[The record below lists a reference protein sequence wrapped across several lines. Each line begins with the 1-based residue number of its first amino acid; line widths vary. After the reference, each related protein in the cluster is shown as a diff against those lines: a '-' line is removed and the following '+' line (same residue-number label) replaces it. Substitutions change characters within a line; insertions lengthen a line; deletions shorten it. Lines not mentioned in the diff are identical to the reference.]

1 MTLYKINDIFYSL
14 QGEGV
19 ATGQPAVF
27 IRFSGCNLKC
37 SFCDTEF
44 SEYEKI
50 PAEEI
55 ILLIKEM
62 MPERML
68 KNPNWRIVLT
78 GGEPTLQIDAP
89 LLNKLREE
97 FGEERVIQIET
108 NATTLAEKYV
118 MLDGCFLTASPKNGK
133 GLDALRKYFSA
144 HKDDE
149 NNSIEVKAVFDETN
163 HCLRIFLG
171 ILEEMTPSNVPLS
184 IQPCDY
190 QNADLNNLNLEKCI
204 TFVKDNPRWRLSLQT
219 HKLLNIK

>member
-1 MTLYKINDIFYSL
+1 MTLYKVNEIFYSL

-37 SFCDTEF
+37 SFCDTDF
-44 SEYEKI
+44 SEYQKM

-55 ILLIKEM
+55 VLHVKK
-62 MPERML
+62 ML
-68 KNPNWRIVLT
+68 SEETLKKPHWRFVLT

-108 NATTLAEKYV
+108 NATTLGEKQTL
-118 MLDGCFLTASPKNGK
+118 LDGCFFTASPKNGK
-133 GLDALRKYFSA
+133 GLDGLRKYFSA
-144 HKDDE
+144 NKDAE
-149 NNSIEVKAVFDETN
+149 NNSIEVKAVFNEKN

-171 ILEEMTPSNVPLS
+171 ILEEITPSNVPLS

-190 QNADLNNLNLEKCI
+190 QNIEINKLNIEKCI
-204 TFVKDNPRWRLSLQT
+204 KFVKDNPRWRLSLQT

>member
-1 MTLYKINDIFYSL
+1 MTLYKVNEIFYSL

-37 SFCDTEF
+37 SFCDTDF
-44 SEYEKI
+44 SEYQKMS
-50 PAEEI
+50 AEEI
-55 ILLIKEM
+55 VLHVKKILSE
-62 MPERML
+62 ETL
-68 KNPNWRIVLT
+68 KKHHWRFVLT

-108 NATTLAEKYV
+108 NATTLAEKYA

-133 GLDALRKYFSA
+133 SLDSLRKYFSA
-144 HKDDE
+144 HKDDK
-149 NNSIEVKAVFDETN
+149 NNSIEVKAVFDEKN

-171 ILEEMTPSNVPLS
+171 ILEEIVPSNVPLS
-184 IQPCDY
+184 IQPCDC
-190 QNADLNNLNLEKCI
+190 QNADLNKLNIEKCI
-204 TFVKDNPRWRLSLQT
+204 KFVKDNPRWRLSLQT

>member
-1 MTLYKINDIFYSL
+1 MTLYKVNEIFYSL

-37 SFCDTEF
+37 SFCDTDFAEF
-44 SEYEKI
+44 QI
-50 PAEEI
+50 MTAEQ
-55 ILLIKEM
+55 
-62 MPERML
+62 
-68 KNPNWRIVLT
+68 IVLRVREILSEKALESDHWHFVMT

-108 NATTLAEKYV
+108 NATTLDEKQSL
-118 MLDGCFLTASPKNGK
+118 LDGCFFTASPKNGK

-171 ILEEMTPSNVPLS
+171 ILEEIAPSNVPLS

-190 QNADLNNLNLEKCI
+190 QNADLNKLNIEKCI
-204 TFVKDNPRWRLSLQT
+204 KFVKDNPRWRLSLQT